1 MHQLKKNVRFELEWK
16 VDNSNGDCTA
26 RVTRSVLYGLQPNPV
41 EESKFQIHVGKY
53 VFSMYPWPG
62 QKVFK
67 ALSRI
72 EHDKLSAVARS
83 FYAGVNKHETFYY
96 WEMPEEDVDLHKG
109 VNKVSVICDSQIK
122 SSNTKRQKKKKGPN
136 GIWQVTT

>member
-1 MHQLKKNVRFELEWK
+1 MFLVESGAIQIVSWWK
-16 VDNSNGDCTA
+16 I
-26 RVTRSVLYGLQPNPV
+26 